1 MMTEA
6 TRLDIVTGVYWET
19 GITMMINRNREKTIL
34 KRKNFFIIVLHDM
47 ANTEMNDMQNKVNKL
62 MIHGECNSF

>member
-34 KRKNFFIIVLHDM
+34 KRK
-47 ANTEMNDMQNKVNKL
+47 KL
-62 MIHGECNSF
+62 FYYRIT

>member
-34 KRKNFFIIVLHDM
+34 KGKNFFIIVLHDM